1 MPRLDLLSKNL
12 EAISTSGFLLFLF
25 YLVLLFYWVGIHCDI
40 YKSSYNISNISHLNS
55 PPSTIILYCPPLLP
69 ISETVSTGM
78 FSFTYMFAQYLHYIH
93 PPVHFPHPLQ
103 TPHTGLVLSFWSL
116 IVYMKK
122 NDIFVYLR

>member
-55 PPSTIILYCPPLLP
+55 PPSTIILYCPFP
-69 ISETVSTGM
+69 SN
-78 FSFTYMFAQYLHYIH
+78 FWNSFNRYVFIYIH
-93 PPVHFPHPLQ
+93 VCTVFILYSPSC
-103 TPHTGLVLSFWSL
+103 VLSPPTTNPPHRTCSAL
-116 IVYMKK
+116 LVSDYVHEQKM
-122 NDIFVYLR
+122 IFLFI